1 MLTLESGTKLE
12 KFKKII
18 SVITP
23 FDKANVDTDQIVPKQ
38 FLKLIQKV
46 DFGKYLFYNWRFE
59 SDGSP
64 KKDFIL
70 NNSKYSNSKI
80 LVTNENF
87 GCGSSREHA
96 VWALKDY
103 GFSVIIAPSFAD
115 IFYSN
120 CFKNG
125 LLAIE
130 VDRNIVKRIF
140 ADISELEI
148 DLENQTITG
157 HNIQEHFD
165 IQSDKKRRLL
175 EGLDDISL
183 TMQSKNAIDVFEKKS
198 KTPSIFN

>member
-1 MLTLESGTKLE
+1 ME
-12 KFKKII
+12 KFKKI
-18 SVITP
+18 SSTITP

-38 FLKLIQKV
+38 FLKLVQKTG
-46 DFGKYLFYNWRFE
+46 FGKYLFYNWRFD
-59 SDGSP
+59 SDGTP

-70 NNSKYSNSKI
+70 NESKYANSKI

-125 LLAIE
+125 VLPIQMS
-130 VDRNIVKRIF
+130 RSIVERILT
-140 ADISELEI
+140 DIPELEI
-148 DLENQTITG
+148 DLENQTIRA
-157 HNIQEHFD
+157 NDLQEHFH
-165 IQSDKKRRLL
+165 IESDKKRRLL
-175 EGLDDISL
+175 EGLDDIAL
-183 TMQSKNAIDVFEKKS
+183 TMKSETAIDAFEKNS
-198 KTPSIFN
+198 NTPSIFS

>member
-1 MLTLESGTKLE
+1 LE
-12 KFKKII
+12 KFKKI
-18 SVITP
+18 SSTITP

-38 FLKLIQKV
+38 FLKLVQKTG
-46 DFGKYLFYNWRFE
+46 FGKYLFYNWRFDN
-59 SDGSP
+59 DGNP

-70 NNSKYSNSKI
+70 NESKYANSRI

-125 LLAIE
+125 VLPIQMN
-130 VDRNIVKRIF
+130 RSIVERIF
-140 ADISELEI
+140 TDISELEV
-148 DLENQTITG
+148 DLENQTI
-157 HNIQEHFD
+157 HANDLQEHFH
-165 IQSDKKRRLL
+165 IESDKKRRLL
-175 EGLDDISL
+175 EGLDDIAL
-183 TMQSKNAIDVFEKKS
+183 TMKSETAIDVFEKNS
-198 KTPSIFN
+198 NTPSIFN

>member
-1 MLTLESGTKLE
+1 ME
-12 KFKKII
+12 KFTKII

-38 FLKLIQKV
+38 FLKLVQKTG
-46 DFGKYLFYNWRFE
+46 FGKYLFYNWRFD
-59 SDGSP
+59 SNGNP

-70 NNSKYSNSKI
+70 NESKYVNSKI

-125 LLAIE
+125 VLPIQ
-130 VDRNIVKRIF
+130 VSRNVVQRIF
-140 ADISELEI
+140 TDISELEI
-148 DLENQTITG
+148 DLENQTIRG
-157 HNIQEHFD
+157 DNIQENFE

-175 EGLDDISL
+175 EGLDDIAL
-183 TMQSKNAIDVFEKKS
+183 TMQSENAIDVFEKKS
-198 KTPSIFN
+198 DTPSIFK

>member
-1 MLTLESGTKLE
+1 LE
-12 KFKKII
+12 KFKKI
-18 SVITP
+18 SSTITP

-38 FLKLIQKV
+38 FLKLVQKTG
-46 DFGKYLFYNWRFE
+46 FGKYLFYNWRFD
-59 SDGSP
+59 SDGTP

-70 NNSKYSNSKI
+70 NESKYANSKI

-125 LLAIE
+125 VLPIQMNRSTVERL
-130 VDRNIVKRIF
+130 F
-140 ADISELEI
+140 SDISELEV
-148 DLENQTITG
+148 DLENQTIRA
-157 HNIQEHFD
+157 NDLQEHFH
-165 IQSDKKRRLL
+165 IESDKKRRLL
-175 EGLDDISL
+175 EGLDDIAL
-183 TMQSKNAIDVFEKKS
+183 TMKSETAIDIFEKKS
-198 KTPSIFN
+198 SIPSIFN

>member
-1 MLTLESGTKLE
+1 ME
-12 KFKKII
+12 KFKKI
-18 SVITP
+18 SSTITP

-38 FLKLIQKV
+38 FLKLVQKTG
-46 DFGKYLFYNWRFE
+46 FGKYLFYNWRFD
-59 SDGSP
+59 SDGTP

-70 NNSKYSNSKI
+70 NESKYANSKI

-125 LLAIE
+125 VLPIQMNRSTVE
-130 VDRNIVKRIF
+130 RIF
-140 ADISELEI
+140 TDISELEV
-148 DLENQTITG
+148 DLENQTIRA
-157 HNIQEHFD
+157 NDLQEHFH
-165 IQSDKKRRLL
+165 IESDKKRRLL
-175 EGLDDISL
+175 EGLDDIAL
-183 TMQSKNAIDVFEKKS
+183 TMKSETAIETFEKNS
-198 KTPSIFN
+198 NTPSIFN

>member
-1 MLTLESGTKLE
+1 MTLESGTKLE

-46 DFGKYLFYNWRFE
+46 GFGKYLFYNWRFE

-70 NNSKYSNSKI
+70 NQSNYSNSKI

-96 VWALKDY
+96 VWALKDF

-125 LLAIE
+125 VLAIE

-183 TMQSKNAIDVFEKKS
+183 TMQSKNAIDVFEKNS

>member
-1 MLTLESGTKLE
+1 ME
-12 KFKKII
+12 KFKKIR
-18 SVITP
+18 SHITP

-46 DFGKYLFYNWRFE
+46 GFGKYLFYNWRFE

-96 VWALKDY
+96 VWALKDF

-130 VDRNIVKRIF
+130 VNRNIVKRIF

-175 EGLDDISL
+175 EGLDDISH
-183 TMQSKNAIDVFEKKS
+183 TMQSKNAIDVFEKNS

>member
-1 MLTLESGTKLE
+1 MTLESGTKLE

-46 DFGKYLFYNWRFE
+46 GFGKYLFYNWRFE
-59 SDGSP
+59 SDGTP

-130 VDRNIVKRIF
+130 VNRNIVKRIF

-183 TMQSKNAIDVFEKKS
+183 TMQSKNAIDVFEKNS

>member
-1 MLTLESGTKLE
+1 MVLELE
-12 KFKKII
+12 KFKKITSI
-18 SVITP
+18 ITP

-38 FLKLIQKV
+38 FLKLVQKTG
-46 DFGKYLFYNWRFE
+46 FGKYLFYNWRFE
-59 SDGSP
+59 NDGEP

-70 NNSKYSNSKI
+70 NNPKYANSEI

-125 LLAIE
+125 VLAIQMPKSF
-130 VDRNIVKRIF
+130 VKLLLTY
-140 ADISELEI
+140 ENNLEI
-148 DLENQTITG
+148 DLENQEIII
-157 HNIQEHFD
+157 NDVKEHFE
-165 IQSDKKRRLL
+165 IQSDKRHRLL
-175 EGLDDISL
+175 NGLDDIEL
-183 TMQSKNAIDVFEKKS
+183 TLKSEDKIKLFEKNS
-198 KTPSIFN
+198 SVPSIFN

>member
-1 MLTLESGTKLE
+1 MTLESGTKLE

-46 DFGKYLFYNWRFE
+46 GFGKYLFYNWRFE

-96 VWALKDY
+96 VWALKDF

-183 TMQSKNAIDVFEKKS
+183 TMQSKNAIDVFEKNS

>member
-1 MLTLESGTKLE
+1 ME
-12 KFKKII
+12 KFKKI
-18 SVITP
+18 SSTITP

-38 FLKLIQKV
+38 FLKLVQKTG
-46 DFGKYLFYNWRFE
+46 FGKYLFYNWRFD
-59 SDGSP
+59 SDGTP

-70 NNSKYSNSKI
+70 NESKYANSKI

-125 LLAIE
+125 VLPIQMNRSTVERL
-130 VDRNIVKRIF
+130 F
-140 ADISELEI
+140 SDISELEV
-148 DLENQTITG
+148 DLENQTIRA
-157 HNIQEHFD
+157 NDLQEHFD
-165 IQSDKKRRLL
+165 IEPDKKRRLL

-183 TMQSKNAIDVFEKKS
+183 TMKSETAIDAFEKNS
-198 KTPSIFN
+198 NTPSIFN

>member
-1 MLTLESGTKLE
+1 MTLESGTKLE

-46 DFGKYLFYNWRFE
+46 GFGKYLFYNWRFE

-125 LLAIE
+125 VLAIE

-183 TMQSKNAIDVFEKKS
+183 TMQSKNAIDVFEKNS

>member
-1 MLTLESGTKLE
+1 MVLKLE

-18 SVITP
+18 SVVTP

-38 FLKLIQKV
+38 FLKLVQKV
-46 DFGKYLFYNWRFE
+46 GFGKYLFYNWRFE
-59 SDGSP
+59 NDGSL

-70 NNSKYSNSKI
+70 NKAKYTDSKI

-125 LLAIE
+125 VLAIQISR
-130 VDRNIVKRIF
+130 DIVERIF
-140 ADISELEI
+140 SVITEIEI
-148 DLENQTITG
+148 DLENQTISG
-157 HNIQEHFD
+157 NNIQEHFD
-165 IQSDKKRRLL
+165 IQFDKKRRLL
-175 EGLDDISL
+175 EGLDDIAL
-183 TMQSKNAIDVFEKKS
+183 TMQSESAIKAFEKNS
-198 KTPSIFN
+198 NTPPIFS

>member
-1 MLTLESGTKLE
+1 ME

-46 DFGKYLFYNWRFE
+46 GFGKYLFYNWRFE
-59 SDGSP
+59 SDGSL

-96 VWALKDY
+96 VWALKDF

-125 LLAIE
+125 VLAIE
-130 VDRNIVKRIF
+130 VNRNIVKRIF

-183 TMQSKNAIDVFEKKS
+183 TMQSKNAIDVFEKNS

>member
-1 MLTLESGTKLE
+1 MTLESGTKLE

-46 DFGKYLFYNWRFE
+46 GFGKYLFYNWRFE
-59 SDGSP
+59 SDGSL

-96 VWALKDY
+96 VWALKDFGY
-103 GFSVIIAPSFAD
+103 SVIIAPSFAD

-130 VDRNIVKRIF
+130 VNRNIVKRIF

-183 TMQSKNAIDVFEKKS
+183 TMQSKNAIDVFEKNS

>member
-1 MLTLESGTKLE
+1 LE
-12 KFKKII
+12 KFKKI
-18 SVITP
+18 SSTITP

-38 FLKLIQKV
+38 FLKLVQKTG
-46 DFGKYLFYNWRFE
+46 FGKYLFYNWRFD
-59 SDGSP
+59 SDGTP

-70 NNSKYSNSKI
+70 NESKYANSKI

-125 LLAIE
+125 VLPIQMNRSTVE
-130 VDRNIVKRIF
+130 RIF
-140 ADISELEI
+140 TDISELEV
-148 DLENQTITG
+148 DLENQTIRA
-157 HNIQEHFD
+157 NDLQEHFD
-165 IQSDKKRRLL
+165 IESDKKRRLL
-175 EGLDDISL
+175 EGLDDIAL
-183 TMQSKNAIDVFEKKS
+183 TMKSETAIETFEKNS
-198 KTPSIFN
+198 NTPSIFN